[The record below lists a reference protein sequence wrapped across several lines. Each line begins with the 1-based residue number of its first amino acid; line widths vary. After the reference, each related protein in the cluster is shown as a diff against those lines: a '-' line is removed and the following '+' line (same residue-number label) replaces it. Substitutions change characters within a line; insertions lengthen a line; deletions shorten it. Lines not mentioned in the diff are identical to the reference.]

1 MITRLAAAAAIVFF
15 LGTAFRSGWRRV
27 ETDFPNYYTAAVC
40 IRKGLPL
47 RNFYDWTW
55 FQRQMN
61 FAGIEQ
67 QLGGFPPHTP
77 LTAVPM
83 APLAGFP
90 FQVAKRI
97 WLVFSLGFLAAS
109 IWLLRRIIGF
119 RMEHLILLS
128 FLGFGA
134 LYSNF
139 LYGQYYAFLLCLL
152 TLAYYCLEREQPAAS
167 GFLCGVT
174 FGLKLYGG
182 PFLLYFLVKRN
193 WRAVAGFLA
202 AAVFMGA
209 VAVAM
214 FGWADVHYYLSNIL
228 PRALDGEIIDP
239 YNSVNQ
245 TYSTLLRRLFFP
257 EPELNPHPLW
267 NVPLVVFFF
276 LPFFTV
282 LIAALTLVG
291 LERRP
296 ADFERR
302 DFGWFMIATL
312 LVAVSLSSYT
322 YILML
327 LPIALLLRDARVR
340 DRFLLIAAFVALTCP
355 LRISW
360 HAYFPRLWVLLGL
373 FVFVGRDYWRGLS
386 LKAVASTVAFAAVVA
401 SVSAWTHYR
410 AYEREPGRQ
419 FEVVAWQPA
428 AIFSSS
434 PAITRAGLFYQAI
447 GGGKYELKWQTGGGI
462 RELTFDGEAVHP
474 FVLSADGPV
483 YFELLAHQ
491 KSTMMQFDP
500 ATQIAT
506 QAFGM
511 PVPSRAESLVSPDGT
526 WTVSESA
533 ESGWEQLRLKNNQSG
548 IVRELTSGLCN
559 NTSPVWELDSSAVI
573 FASDCDRSTGLPAL
587 YRASIS
593 GR

>member
-1 MITRLAAAAAIVFF
+1 MITRLAAAAAMVFF
-15 LGTAFRSGWRRV
+15 LGTAFRSGWRRA

-61 FAGIEQ
+61 FAGIER

-83 APLAGFP
+83 VPLAGFP

-97 WLVFSLGFLAAS
+97 WLVFSLGSLAAS
-109 IWLLRRIIGF
+109 IWLLSRMTGF
-119 RMEHLILLS
+119 QMEYLILLA

-139 LYGQYYAFLLCLL
+139 LYGQYYVFLLFLL
-152 TLAYYCLEREQPAAS
+152 TLAFYCVQRGQSAAG

-182 PFLLYFLVKRN
+182 PFVLYFLAKRN
-193 WRAVAGFLA
+193 WKAVAGFLA
-202 AAVFMGA
+202 ATVFMGA
-209 VAVAM
+209 IAIAM
-214 FGWADVHYYLSNIL
+214 FGWADTHYYLLNIL

-239 YNSVNQ
+239 YNAVNQ
-245 TYSTLLRRLFFP
+245 TYSTVLRRLFFP

-267 NVPLVVFFF
+267 NAPLAVFFL

-282 LIAALTLVG
+282 LIAALTMVG
-291 LERRP
+291 LARRP
-296 ADFERR
+296 GAFERR
-302 DFGWFMIATL
+302 DFAWFMIATL
-312 LVAVSLSSYT
+312 LVSVSLSSYT
-322 YILML
+322 YIVLL
-327 LPIALLLRDARVR
+327 LPVALLLRDAGVR
-340 DRFLLIAAFVALTCP
+340 ERFLLIAAFVALTFP
-355 LRISW
+355 LALSW

-373 FVFVGRDYWRGLS
+373 FIFVGRKYWRGVS
-386 LKAVASTVAFAAVVA
+386 LKTVGSVVALAGLVA

-434 PAITRAGLFYQAI
+434 PAVSQAGLFYQAM
-447 GGGKYELKWQTGGGI
+447 GGGKYVLKWLTDGRI
-462 RELTFDGEAVHP
+462 RELSFDGEAFQP
-474 FVLSADGPV
+474 FVLSADGPI
-483 YFELLAHQ
+483 YFELVAGG
-491 KSTMMQFDP
+491 KSMTMQFDP

-506 QAFGM
+506 QTSG
-511 PVPSRAESLVSPDGT
+511 VDLSLRSKSVASPDGR
-526 WTVSESA
+526 WTVSESPGSGWKELRLQNR
-533 ESGWEQLRLKNNQSG
+533 ESGVE
-548 IVRELTSGLCN
+548 RELAAGRCN
-559 NTSPVWELDSSAVI
+559 NTSPVWELDSTAVI

-587 YRASIS
+587 YRARIS
-593 GR
+593 RQ

>member
-27 ETDFPNYYTAAVC
+27 ETDFPNYFTAAVC

-83 APLAGFP
+83 VPLAGFP

-109 IWLLRRIIGF
+109 IWLLGRITGF
-119 RMEHLILLS
+119 RAEHLILLTL
-128 FLGFGA
+128 LGFGA

-139 LYGQYYAFLLCLL
+139 LYGQYYAFLLFLL
-152 TLAYYCLEREQPAAS
+152 TLALYCLKREQPAAS
-167 GFLCGVT
+167 GFLCGIT

-193 WRAVAGFLA
+193 WKAVAGFLA
-202 AAVFMGA
+202 ATVSMGA
-209 VAVAM
+209 VAIAM

-228 PRALDGEIIDP
+228 SRALDGEIIDP

-245 TYSTLLRRLFFP
+245 TYSTLLRRMFFA
-257 EPELNPHPLW
+257 EPELNPQALW
-267 NVPLVVFFF
+267 NAPLAVFFF

-282 LIAALTLVG
+282 LIAALALVG
-291 LERRP
+291 LARRP
-296 ADFERR
+296 ADFEHR
-302 DFGWFMIATL
+302 DFAWFMIATL
-312 LVAVSLSSYT
+312 LVSVSLSSYT
-322 YILML
+322 YILLL
-327 LPIALLLRDARVR
+327 LPIALLLRDASVR

-355 LRISW
+355 LRLSW

-401 SVSAWTHYR
+401 SVSAWSHYR
-410 AYEREPGRQ
+410 AYKREPGRQ
-419 FEVVAWQPA
+419 FEVVASQRA

-434 PAITRAGLFYQAI
+434 PAVARAGLFYQAI
-447 GGGKYELKWQTGGGI
+447 GGEKYVLKWQTGGAI
-462 RELTFDGEAVHP
+462 RELAFDGEAVRP

-483 YFELLAHQ
+483 YFELVAHQ

-500 ATQIAT
+500 ATQIAI
-506 QAFGM
+506 QASGM
-511 PVPSRAESLVSPDGT
+511 AVRSRSESLVSPDGT

-533 ESGWEQLRLKNNQSG
+533 ESGWEQLLLKNNQSG
-548 IVRELTSGLCN
+548 AVRELTSGRCN

-587 YRASIS
+587 YRA
-593 GR
+593 RVAAR